1 MSHCDPSTLALAAL
15 GERVDGADEEHL
27 ASCPTCSMDAA
38 ELVEVVTLAREA
50 PALLPE
56 VPERVWAGITTELDL
71 DIDAESTDSRL
82 SAPLASASDAATPAA
97 SEATTTGH
105 GNVVS
110 LDQRRRRPAMW
121 AIASAAAMAGAVI
134 GGAVVWSAV
143 DRGTDG
149 SRTPDAFVAQAV
161 LAPLTDTVPAPGDAS
176 VVDSPDGEVVRVD
189 ARALPDSD
197 GFYEVWLLDSA
208 GLKMV
213 ALGALPA
220 GSVGTFTLPPGLSI
234 DEYPVV
240 DISLESY
247 DGDPTHSTNS
257 LMRGVL
263 ET

>member
-15 GERVDGADEEHL
+15 GEHLDGADEAHL
-27 ASCPTCSMDAA
+27 ASCPTCSMDAG

-50 PALLPE
+50 PAVLPE
-56 VPERVWAGITTELDL
+56 VPAHVWAGITAQLGLDTGA
-71 DIDAESTDSRL
+71 DSTDSRL
-82 SAPLASASDAATPAA
+82 PAPAPPSP
-97 SEATTTGH
+97 TTTGH
-105 GNVVS
+105 DNVVS

-121 AIASAAAMAGAVI
+121 AVASAAAMAGAVI

-149 SRTPDAFVAQAV
+149 SRAPDAFVAQAV
-161 LAPLTDTVPAPGDAS
+161 LAPLTDTVPAPGAAS

-197 GFYEVWLLDSA
+197 GFYEVWLLDSG